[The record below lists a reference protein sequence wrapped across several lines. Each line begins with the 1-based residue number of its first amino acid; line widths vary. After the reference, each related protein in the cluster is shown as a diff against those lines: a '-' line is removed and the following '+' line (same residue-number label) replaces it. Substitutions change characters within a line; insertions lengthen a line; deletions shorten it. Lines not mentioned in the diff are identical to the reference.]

1 MKTRFE
7 EVCKVICED
16 NGKVVDADVLNFQ
29 EGKTLTVS
37 LNKSLRMVMPW
48 NGKIYEGKMSGMS
61 FVSTGPKG
69 QKYTESTR

>member
-7 EVCKVICED
+7 EVCKEICED
-16 NGKVVDADVLNFQ
+16 TGQVVDADVLNFQ